1 MIRVSFKAAHGKLC
15 GFRITGHAGG
25 EMGQDIVC
33 AAVSSAAYMTAN
45 TITDILCAS
54 ADITVDDG
62 RMDISVTDRVDDC
75 QSILGG
81 FRLHLQALEEQ
92 YPKRV
97 HLMNTEV

>member
-1 MIRVSFKAAHGKLC
+1 MIRVSFKAAHGQLC
-15 GFRITGHAGG
+15 GFHITGHADG

-45 TITDILCAS
+45 TITEILS
-54 ADITVDDG
+54 VPADIAVDDG
-62 RMDISVTDRVDDC
+62 LMDLTVTDRVDAC
-75 QSILGG
+75 QTILGG

-92 YPKRV
+92 YPARV

>member
-1 MIRVSFKAAHGKLC
+1 MIRVSFKAAQGNLC

-45 TITDILCAS
+45 TITEILHAP
-54 ADITVDDG
+54 ADITVDEG
-62 RMDISVTDRVDDC
+62 WMDLTVTDRVDAC
-75 QSILGG
+75 QNILGG

-92 YPKRV
+92 YPQRV